1 MEVAGIQAQG
11 GLAAGGVAH
20 IELIGADGVAFRAD
34 TEQFALDG
42 INVVRRVQ
50 LFADHFIER
59 VQQALARREAVNG
72 NILHA
77 VRDPD
82 IHYRRRAQLL
92 AEVSGNTAAG
102 LAVIDPELADFIVGV
117 RQRKAVSA

>member
-34 TEQFALDG
+34 PKQFALDG
-42 INVVRRVQ
+42 VNMMRRVE
-50 LFADHFIER
+50 LFANHFIER
-59 VQQALARREAVNG
+59 VQQALARREAVDG
-72 NILHA
+72 YILHA

-82 IHYRRRAQLL
+82 IHHRWRAQLL

-102 LAVIDPELADFIVGV
+102 LTVIDPELTDFIVGV
-117 RQRKAVSA
+117 RQRKAVGA